1 VKLELRTVQPVNA
14 AWLFVSRLI
23 SDEIRYKL
31 LRLLK
36 ANPQMSQRDAAS
48 ELGVSVGKINYVLR
62 ALMRRGWIKA
72 SNFKNSQN
80 KLAYRYLLTPRG
92 IEAKT
97 KLTVRFLRAKM
108 DEYEMLKLEI
118 EQIRRDA
125 DERRAQE

>member
-1 VKLELRTVQPVNA
+1 
-14 AWLFVSRLI
+14 LFVSRLI

-36 ANPQMSQRDAAS
+36 ANPQMSQREAAS
-48 ELGVSVGKINYVLR
+48 ELGVSVGKINYVLQ

-92 IEAKT
+92 IEAKAT
-97 KLTVRFLRAKM
+97 LTVRFLRAKM

-125 DERRAQE
+125 EDRRVQE

>member
-1 VKLELRTVQPVNA
+1 LRTVQPVNA
-14 AWLFVSRLI
+14 SWLFVSRLI

-36 ANPQMSQRDAAS
+36 ANPQMSQREAAS
-48 ELGVSVGKINYVLR
+48 ELGVSVGKVNYVLQ
-62 ALMRRGWIKA
+62 ALMSRGWIKA
-72 SNFKNSQN
+72 SNFRKSQN

-118 EQIRRDA
+118 EQIRRDVE
-125 DERRAQE
+125 DRRVPE